1 MRSRAGEKFD
11 ANKEICAKVGTSSS
25 CKGQADMAETEFK
38 YDVFISYS
46 HKDEEWVRNVL
57 LPTLEKQGLKVCIDY
72 RDFIAGK
79 PAIINMQDASEAS
92 HHTLLVLTPRWVE
105 SEWTLYE
112 SILSR
117 TEDPSGL
124 QRRTIPLLLEKCK
137 PPKFISMLS
146 WVDFTDKKR
155 ETEAWQN
162 LFKSL
167 DKEVEKIEVEKGTSE
182 GWHLAHPYPM
192 PPNFTGRVA
201 EQKML
206 DDWLVDN
213 TNHLFILRALG
224 GFGKSALAWQWINTH
239 VNPTEWT
246 KLVWWSFYERDASF
260 EHFIEETLK
269 YLKLE
274 VPQRQRPQVDALLQ
288 AMQGQKILLIM
299 DGFERALRAYSSMN
313 AAYQGDEEPKL
324 EDNQLDCVNI
334 NAEIFLK
341 SLCSLPNI
349 KSKVLMTTR
358 LTPRVVKPRGEFMLG
373 CREEE
378 LTSLQPAD
386 AVEFFHK
393 QGIKGTHA
401 EIEAACAPYGYHPL
415 SLRLLAGIVRTDL
428 RTPYDIRAGLDV
440 DISDDL
446 VSHKNHVIEVTYNK
460 LTPQQAILLG
470 TLAAFRSAFHFE
482 DIKAVNINFPHLEVD
497 IRKLIELGLLD
508 HQYNIFT
515 IHPIVRQYVWSVSPE
530 FLFSQL
536 QGKKPALKIYP
547 ASGPVGS
554 NIQITGVNFNPF
566 EDVDVIITSLNG
578 SEKSTLRSSTDK
590 DGSFQSWV
598 NTLESHISNIGKW
611 EIIGL
616 GKTSVATDSY
626 YFEITSALK
635 LKRPLKAF
643 ICYSKLDKDIVK
655 GLSQNLRIQGV
666 DPWVDE
672 EKILPGQ
679 DWELEIEKSINSSDV
694 IITCFSN
701 RSINK
706 PGYINKE
713 LKMAL
718 DVADKQ
724 PENTIFIIPL
734 RFEDCPVPIRLDR
747 WHWLNYFEPKGFEYL
762 IRALEY
768 RAKQLDLLL
777 IQ

>member
-1 MRSRAGEKFD
+1 MAKTEK
-11 ANKEICAKVGTSSS
+11 
-25 CKGQADMAETEFK
+25 FK

-46 HKDEEWVRNVL
+46 HRDEVWVVSML
-57 LPTLEKQGLKVCIDY
+57 LPRLENAGLKVCIDF
-72 RDFIAGK
+72 RDFEPGK
-79 PAIINMQDASEAS
+79 PALLNMQDSIKTS
-92 HHTLLVLTPRWVE
+92 RKTLLVLTPSWIK
-105 SEWTLYE
+105 SEWTFFE
-112 SILSR
+112 SLLTSTRDPAGLSR
-117 TEDPSGL
+117 
-124 QRRTIPLLLEKCK
+124 RAIPLRLEECK
-137 PPKFISMLS
+137 LPEFISMLT
-146 WVDFTDKKR
+146 WVDFTRANQLDNSWRQLIKALGKP
-155 ETEAWQN
+155 EA
-162 LFKSL
+162 FKPN
-167 DKEVEKIEVEKGTSE
+167 TSTRDT
-182 GWHLAHPYPM
+182 WHLAHPYPM
-192 PPNFTGRVA
+192 PPNFTGREA

-206 DDWLVDN
+206 DGWLTDDKDR
-213 TNHLFILRALG
+213 LFILRALG
-224 GFGKSALAWQWINTH
+224 GFGKSALAWQWINIH
-239 VNPTEWT
+239 VNPAEWT
-246 KLVWWSFYERDASF
+246 RLIWWSFYEGDASF

-274 VPQRQRPQVDALLQ
+274 VPQGQRPQVDELLK

-299 DGFERALRAYSSMN
+299 DGFERALRAYNSMN
-313 AAYQGDEEPKL
+313 AAYQADESPLPVGEGKG
-324 EDNQLDCVNI
+324 EGETNQLDCVNI

-341 SLCSLPNI
+341 SVCSLPNI

-358 LTPRVVKPRGEFMLG
+358 LTPRAVKPRGEFMLG

-378 LTSLQPAD
+378 LTSMQPAD

-497 IRKLIELGLLD
+497 IQKLIELGLLD
-508 HQYNIFT
+508 HQNNIFT
-515 IHPIVRQYVWSVSPE
+515 IHPIVRQYVWSVSPR

-547 ASGPVGS
+547 TSGPVGS

-566 EDVDVIITSLNG
+566 EDVDVKITSLNG
-578 SEKSTLRSSTDK
+578 SDKSTQHSSADK
-590 DGSFQSWV
+590 DGSFQNWV
-598 NTLESHISNIGKW
+598 NTLESRISNIGRW

-616 GKTSVATDSY
+616 GKTSVATDPC